1 MIIFFRLNM
10 VAVIRI
16 ARSYINY
23 LNENLLYYEDQ
34 IVNVLTYV
42 IVSELSII
50 TILIMMQTRIL

>member
-10 VAVIRI
+10 VAVIKI

-42 IVSELSII
+42 IVSELSVI
-50 TILIMMQTRIL
+50 TILIMI